1 MLLKIIKLNFIFLLF
16 FNILFAQIIN
26 DVTVTGNKRISS
38 RTIEIFSELE
48 FGKNYSDDDLN
59 KIFQKL
65 YDTNFFNEININVK
79 NNSLLIDVLENPII
93 EDIELNGI
101 RSKDLTEAIMDLM
114 KLKNRNSFTETL
126 ALGDLNLIKKALT
139 QNGYYFAEVDFKIF
153 KNEDQNTIRLT
164 YDVNLG
170 DRGKIKKISFL
181 GNKIFKDKNL
191 RSVIASDEHKLWKF
205 VSKNVYVDKNRINL
219 DQRLLLNFYKD
230 KGYYQA
236 VINDSFVELKDDKT
250 FRLIFNIEAGEI
262 FKFNDFEIN
271 IPKNYNPLY
280 FESLK
285 DVFKKLKNKNY
296 SYSDTKKILEE
307 IEKISIR
314 KNYEFISAE
323 IEEEVIVGNKINFTI
338 NISEG
343 DKFYVE
349 RVNIKGNFS
358 TQEEVIRNLLIVDE
372 GDPFNDVL
380 FEKSLNKIRGTNFFK
395 SVEKKISPGSK
406 KDYKTV
412 DILVEEQPTGEISL
426 GAGVGTS
433 GTTISGGISEG
444 NFLGKGINLF
454 TNLSISE
461 QSVKGQFTYS
471 KPNFNYTDNTL
482 FTSVKNISTDAL
494 TESGYKTNTTS
505 LSLGTAFEQYE
516 NLYFGPE
523 LSYSH
528 ESLETDGSASKNLK
542 KQEGDY
548 SDLYLN
554 YYLNYDLR
562 NSPYKPSD
570 GYVTRFNQELPV
582 ISDGSEFIN
591 SFEIKKYQKLM
602 SGMIGSLSFY
612 GKVASTLDGADVRVS
627 KRLALPASKLRGF
640 EQNKIGPVDGNEFVG
655 GNYAS
660 AVNFAAT
667 LPQVLPTLQNLDF
680 SFFIDAA
687 NVWGVDYDS
696 SVNDSNQIRS
706 STGIGLNILT
716 PVGPLNFS
724 LSKAITKASSDKTEF
739 FRFNLGT
746 SF

>member
-16 FNILFAQIIN
+16 FNMLFAQIIN

-65 YDTNFFNEININVK
+65 YDTNFFNEINIIVK
-79 NNSLLIDVLENPII
+79 NNSLVIDVLENPII

-101 RSKDLTEAIMDLM
+101 RSKDLTEAIMELM

-126 ALGDLNLIKKALT
+126 ALDDLNLIKKALT

-170 DRGKIKKISFL
+170 DRGRIKKISFL

-191 RSVIASDEHKLWKF
+191 RSIIASDEHKFWKF
-205 VSKNVYVDKNRINL
+205 VSNNVYVDKNRINL

-230 KGYYQA
+230 NGYYQA

-250 FRLIFNIEAGEI
+250 FKLIFNIEAGEI

-285 DVFKKLKNKNY
+285 DIFKKLKNKNY

-338 NISEG
+338 NVSEG
-343 DKFYVE
+343 EKFYVE
-349 RVNIKGNFS
+349 RINIKGNFS

-395 SVEKKISPGSK
+395 KVEKKLSPGSK

-412 DILVEEQPTGEISL
+412 DIIVEEQPTGELSL

-461 QSVKGQFTYS
+461 QSIKGQFTYS

-505 LSLGTAFEQYE
+505 LALGTSFEQYE
-516 NLYFGPE
+516 NLFFGPE

-528 ESLETDGSASKNLK
+528 ESLETNSSASTNLK

-570 GYVTRFNQELPV
+570 GYITKFSQELPV

-591 SFEIKKYQKLM
+591 TFEIKKYQKLI
-602 SGMIGSLSFY
+602 SGMVGSLSFY
-612 GKVASTLDGADVRVS
+612 GKVASTLDGTDVRVS
-627 KRLALPASKLRGF
+627 KRLSLPANKLRGF
-640 EQNKIGPVDGNEFVG
+640 EQSKIGPVDGNEFVG

-667 LPQVLPTLQNLDF
+667 LPQILPTLQNLDF
-680 SFFIDAA
+680 GFFIDVA

-696 SVNDSNQIRS
+696 SVKDSNQIRS

-724 LSKAITKASSDKTEF
+724 FSKAITKVSSDKTEF